1 MMCLRQ
7 DVINRKNLL
16 KLKLNSIWNKIHKLL
31 PPKVDLKPL
40 LGGPLAI
47 GLRSWKYNVFTWLS
61 ASNQFLAIY
70 VHLAQSD
77 FDVSAIIRIE

>member
-47 GLRSWKYNVFTWLS
+47 GLRSWKYNVSPGYQL
-61 ASNQFLAIY
+61 
-70 VHLAQSD
+70 
-77 FDVSAIIRIE
+77 RISSLQHTFI